1 MDQLLKKLNYKP
13 GQNIYLSNT
22 PEELVDSFKQISKR
36 EGIKMYPDASKLDK
50 VDFAVVFVKTL
61 AEIEDGMKRIK
72 DKISSDPTIWFS
84 YPKSTSKRYKCEFN
98 RDNGWDVMA
107 EYDLEPVRQVSISDD
122 WSGLRFRLVV
132 NIKTMVRSFALTK
145 RGKQKVKETIG
156 KN

>member
-13 GQNIYLSNT
+13 GQNIYLQNT
-22 PEELVDSFKQISKR
+22 PQELVDSFAEISQR
-36 EGIKMYPDASKLDK
+36 EGIKLFNEASELVK

-61 AEIEDGMKRIK
+61 AEIEEGMKSIK
-72 DKISSDPTIWFS
+72 DRISGDPTIWFS

-107 EYDLEPVRQVSISDD
+107 QYDLEPVRQVSISED
-122 WSGLRFRLVV
+122 WSGLRFRLVA
-132 NIKTMVRSFALTK
+132 NIKTMVRSFALTEK
-145 RGKQKVKETIG
+145 GKQKVKETAG